1 MILPV
6 GTEDAADTLFASMPP
21 EITNLT
27 RQIVTLWRQFYW
39 LPEWLVVA
47 IVVAVFV
54 GAGWIVHAVVFSI
67 LRRVVRNRDLFWR
80 GVVER
85 VRRKLRILIIL
96 IAVGFSIT
104 VSPLD
109 AEPSQAVRA
118 IILFLTIL
126 VLGWIVA
133 GAVDMWAVVYMRK
146 FNLQAED
153 NLVAR
158 KHVTQTR
165 ILQRAAIILIGLITV
180 ALALMTIGAVR
191 QWGVSLL
198 ASAGVVG
205 IIAGLALQPFLTNL
219 IAGIQIATAQPIR
232 IDDAVVVE
240 GEWGTVEEITSTYVV
255 IKLWDWR
262 RLILPL
268 SYFIEKPFQNWTRET
283 SRLIGTAMLY
293 VDYEAPMDRLRAELE
308 RICKASPLWDGDV
321 ISLQV
326 TDITDR
332 VAQVRC
338 LASARSAPVAF
349 DLRCEIREKMLAFM
363 RDQCPEALPQ
373 DRVALDRNSAALPP
387 SFMGESGPSSRD
399 SANRTDGGI

>member
-1 MILPV
+1 MTGPAVPPV

-21 EITNLT
+21 EITSLT
-27 RQIVTLWRQFYW
+27 HQILTLWRRFYW

-54 GAGWIVHAVVFSI
+54 GGGWIVHRIAFSI
-67 LRRVVRNRDLFWR
+67 LRRVVRNKDLFWR
-80 GVVER
+80 GVIER
-85 VRRKLRILIIL
+85 VRKKLRVLIIL
-96 IAVGFSIT
+96 IAIGFSIT

-109 AEPSQAVRA
+109 PEPSQTVRA
-118 IILFLTIL
+118 VLLFLTIL

-133 GAVDMWAVVYMRK
+133 GAVDMWAVVYLRK
-146 FNLQAED
+146 FNMQAED

-165 ILQRAAIILIGLITV
+165 ILQRAAVISIGIVSV

-205 IIAGLALQPFLTNL
+205 IIAGLALQPVLKNL
-219 IAGIQIATAQPIR
+219 FAGIQIATAQPIR
-232 IDDAVVVE
+232 IDDAVIVE
-240 GEWGTVEEITSTYVV
+240 NEWGTIEEITSTYVV
-255 IKLWDWR
+255 VKLWDWR
-262 RLILPL
+262 RMILPL

-321 ISLQV
+321 VNLQV
-326 TDITDR
+326 TDVTDR

-373 DRVALDRNSAALPP
+373 DRLNFPLPV
-387 SFMGESGPSSRD
+387 GEGLRPAEQSDASWPKG
-399 SANRTDGGI
+399 

>member
-1 MILPV
+1 MTGAALPPV
-6 GTEDAADTLFASMPP
+6 GTEDAVDTLFASMPP

-47 IVVAVFV
+47 IVVTVFV
-54 GAGWIVHAVVFSI
+54 GAGWIIHRIVFSI
-67 LRRVVRNRDLFWR
+67 LRRVVKNRDLYWR
-80 GVVER
+80 GVLER
-85 VRRKLRILIIL
+85 VRKKLRILIIL
-96 IAVGFSIT
+96 MAIGFSIT

-109 AEPSQAVRA
+109 PEPSQSVRA
-118 IILFLTIL
+118 VILFLTIL

-133 GAVDMWAVVYMRK
+133 GAVDMWAVVHLRK
-146 FNLQAED
+146 FNMQTED

-165 ILQRAAIILIGLITV
+165 ILQRAAVILIGLITV

-205 IIAGLALQPFLTNL
+205 IIAGLALQPYLTNL

-232 IDDAVVVE
+232 IDDAVIVE

-262 RLILPL
+262 RMILPL

-293 VDYEAPMDRLRAELE
+293 VDYEAPVDRLRAELE

-321 ISLQV
+321 VNLQV

-373 DRVALDRNSAALPP
+373 DRLNIPLPVGEGLSAREPSGDRPRAK
-387 SFMGESGPSSRD
+387 G
-399 SANRTDGGI
+399 